1 MHRKKWVINV
11 NRNIASQIS
20 PQTPTLLQTCLHS
33 NKQNIDTETLLRTY
47 NKTENVQINKYSFVP
62 KRPQRLFSMCVISYS
77 IQWFSFLSL
86 IKTDLLYTIS
96 HLREHFQ
103 ERQYLNSR
111 HDISS

>member
-1 MHRKKWVINV
+1 MIWVINV
-11 NRNIASQIS
+11 NKNSACQIS
-20 PQTPTLLQTCLHS
+20 LQTPTLLQTRLHS
-33 NKQNIDTETLLRTY
+33 NKQNIDTETFLRTY

-86 IKTDLLYTIS
+86 IKTGLLHTIS
-96 HLREHFQ
+96 HLRENFQ